1 MFLRSLTNGKIAG
14 TGTINVKDLNV
25 KALKVLISTNNSA
38 AAAVILRKNDAS
50 GEKIFDISTITAG
63 DYPFQPV
70 LLENTDV
77 VYYDITGTGAAA
89 QIYGYIG

>member
-1 MFLRSLTNGKIAG
+1 MFLRPLTDGKVSG
-14 TGTINVKDLNV
+14 TGTINVKDIGV
-25 KALKVLISTNNSA
+25 KALKVLVSTNNSA
-38 AAAVILRKNDAS
+38 AAVVLLRKNNAT
-50 GEKIFDISTITAG
+50 GEKIFDLSSITAG

-89 QIYGYIG
+89 QIYGYVG